1 MRDSINYRHIYD
13 ITDKMC
19 GSGLFSETEIENVEV
34 ALKLEQLYEYM
45 LLDVIHAKCGSEPKF
60 DRIFDMKRGVEQ
72 RNSLVKTL
80 VDGENQSERKFL

>member
-19 GSGLFSETEIENVEV
+19 GSGLFSEAEIENVET

-45 LLDVIHAKCGSEPKF
+45 LLDVIHAKCGGEPKF
-60 DRIFDMKRGVEQ
+60 NDIFDMKRGVEQ
-72 RNSLVKTL
+72 RKSMTHKLSIDNKAFS
-80 VDGENQSERKFL
+80 